1 MQLGWN
7 CFENCMEFVL
17 ESFLVR
23 QWLGVG
29 LPELV
34 SVKLGKNVATFASD
48 MGTELK
54 LKRSDEGEP
63 S

>member
-1 MQLGWN
+1 
-7 CFENCMEFVL
+7 MEFVL